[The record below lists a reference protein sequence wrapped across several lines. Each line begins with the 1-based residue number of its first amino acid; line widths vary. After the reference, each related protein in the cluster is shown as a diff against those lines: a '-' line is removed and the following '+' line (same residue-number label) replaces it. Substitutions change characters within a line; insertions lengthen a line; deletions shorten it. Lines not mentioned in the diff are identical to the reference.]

1 MRNAEDLKC
10 QEFGANPTYGNH
22 PIGGG
27 GEQGDQSLFL
37 NLNYVKVR
45 DNYMQVYNKQYKDN
59 CI

>member
-1 MRNAEDLKC
+1 MVITLE
-10 QEFGANPTYGNH
+10 
-22 PIGGG
+22 GGRGRG
-27 GEQGDQSLFL
+27 GEVNRVMVSFSQ